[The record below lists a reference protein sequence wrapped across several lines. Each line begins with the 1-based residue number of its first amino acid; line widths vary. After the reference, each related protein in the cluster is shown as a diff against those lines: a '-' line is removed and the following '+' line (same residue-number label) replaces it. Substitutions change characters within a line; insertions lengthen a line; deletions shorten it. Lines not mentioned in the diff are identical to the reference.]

1 MDCLRVLNHRC
12 SWHAVPID
20 FTFASREHRIKRRE
34 KLISKLI
41 QEVAR
46 RATFFRRIKPR
57 DFIPFIRGV
66 YRALLRA
73 RARVYVCVSMRI
85 MSRLYLLY
93 GSFRTKAEL
102 YAVATNISA

>member
-1 MDCLRVLNHRC
+1 MDCLRVLSHRC

-57 DFIPFIRGV
+57 DFIPFIRGL
-66 YRALLRA
+66 YRECIA
-73 RARVYVCVSMRI
+73 RARVCKYAYYVPTI
-85 MSRLYLLY
+85 FIIRLFSYKS
-93 GSFRTKAEL
+93 G
-102 YAVATNISA
+102 AVCGRG